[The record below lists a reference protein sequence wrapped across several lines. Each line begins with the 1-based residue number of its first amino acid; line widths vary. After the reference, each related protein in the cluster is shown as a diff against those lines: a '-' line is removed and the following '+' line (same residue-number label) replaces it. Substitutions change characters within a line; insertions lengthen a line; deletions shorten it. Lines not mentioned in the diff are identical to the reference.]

1 MVGYILPRR
10 VHLRED
16 FMTQTILRKARSLT
30 AAVVGALFLFT
41 TVATP
46 LVEAN
51 FWEQRRDA
59 SRRATGKNSDNSP
72 LLASLPASLGKMD
85 GVLPSVHG
93 SLGNVFQSA
102 PPLELSGIPT
112 PADLRAATLPTW
124 LRGLPSSAGEIRH
137 VALAKNAETAPVVV
151 LVQDVHNV
159 FSAQKS
165 IAQIVSHLESAA
177 EKENRGPVLIGLE
190 GGYRSF
196 DLDRFR
202 AFRDRPGHALVSELL
217 LKTNLISGPEYF
229 AFLAEKNPLL
239 WGVETPADYIENV
252 EAVRAS
258 HPAVERVTAA
268 LNAAQGAV
276 EAKGSEVFSKE
287 LKDLNKTL
295 AAQARGDISIVD
307 LVRVLRERS
316 PKVSA
321 PEVEKLQKALA
332 LEAGIDFARVE
343 RERAALIEQLVKVLD
358 APAIERLVSASLH
371 YRSGQISFSS
381 YHNQLKALVKGR
393 GIQWSDYGVFDQY
406 VQYVLLAESI
416 DKFRLFDELEDLK
429 SRAVAAAG
437 RTSEEKTVMGL
448 AEDLRL
454 LSRLVR
460 HEFGPVEWKAYLTRR
475 DDLKNLQAQLH
486 KVLGSEV
493 KGPSME
499 DVALFE
505 RFYRAADKRNDSL
518 INNLLAKGKE
528 TNAKVMALVAG
539 GFHTPELE
547 SRLKAKGYSVVTITP
562 QIGEIPQ
569 GHAYMDIFLVKHV
582 PIEEFLA
589 GQKLYLSPLRMNG
602 ETMVGLTNYA
612 QDPNAVRRT
621 AVATYRAVGEFQGV
635 SNTDLVAEQFPHVQT
650 SMNTVTPGAVTV
662 TAVTEEG
669 SVQVTAASANEGTAT
684 PDGNSIASVEDAN
697 IRVDMRRGVGA
708 KQSGFT
714 VISNAIKKVV
724 RPVVSIVMSGVVWS
738 TRVLAGVGDLSR
750 AFKETKSFGQ
760 ILNDWILSL
769 TRGTRLN
776 IVPDQPDS
784 QPKSPEVGKLGK
796 GAMRQGGVIDPWQG
810 WSGWAERMPATKFV
824 LAFLNEFSV
833 TLKSRLEIPVDDS
846 RTISIPLR
854 GAIFSDF
861 SKQVTLRLGKLGQS
875 VNLTRR
881 NQREAV
887 VLRNSETGEELI
899 VRPVVQVRP
908 AIVNGKTRPV
918 KMLGLG
924 IGDYVYTETEAGVF
938 DVDGGWI
945 GNSRLLE
952 FLGTKEIKNASSL
965 SSDLTVG
972 RDGRFL
978 YGSVLNDPPSAS
990 VGDGWVPRV
999 PLAVTVKQAQKYF
1012 KKNLG
1017 KYRELNSKHRLQF
1030 LHSLS
1035 ILTRSRVYEGHS
1047 SQEVLENRLLA
1058 TTALRE
1064 AASVEGKTGNY
1075 AWLVEKT
1082 MWASGLLVVKSA
1094 NRGMGNPNL
1103 NQADREQFAD
1113 GIPFTINQTSD
1124 FDKLAEVAK
1133 GLVAGGDWSV
1143 NFMINIKN
1151 FAPDTYL
1158 AYLEALEAQSA
1169 RFNGH
1174 ITFFLSVEK
1183 PGTIAHDLPGATTAM
1198 RRMADIFGDD
1208 FFTKENLALI
1218 TDGGSK
1224 TRGGPP
1230 TNAQHG
1236 QFSLAPLLRIT
1247 PDHRFQVTTFLET
1260 NILTTLVAWLQMQSH
1275 GRSTLLWPASD
1286 GIILF
1291 GANPGF
1297 GDKSLAALPSR
1308 FMAASGPKVQLFS
1321 PNVALRIVEF
1331 HKRTGV
1337 GLDQL
1342 FNGTAPSAIQSEFD
1356 LTFNGDLASARNIF
1370 EELKLVDKGNFI
1382 PNTTGMILTFV
1393 EKKGFNVLAEK
1404 AVTLGGGS
1412 IVMNIF
1418 FLMADKQTVL
1428 DLLVKKFHGMRGPSG
1443 IRIGQEKVSVFD
1455 RVFGG
1460 YTTKAQDNAL
1470 SIATINYFEEHGVSM
1485 LGVHYGEG
1493 GYGGDIGNLDLNAR
1507 GLREVVQDPAL
1518 SFSERFDSEKLVIPG
1533 NVRVLYNGKPIDS
1546 LSQKEKEDA
1555 RFILSNVRVS
1565 APNSGTFTIRL
1576 VPGSA
1581 IINSHIQFNGNFKGF
1596 SLSAGSV
1603 IIDSLIAGPVTFH
1616 GPKAVVQSVS
1626 HFGLTGN
1633 SGSPQ
1638 TRDVVLST
1646 SRQAGSQWEPVA
1658 ELHAYGGET
1667 IVTIFLAGEQ
1677 DSFVVR
1683 AWDMDYK
1690 DPIRS
1695 VAQSA
1700 FRSNS
1705 IEHSLSRL
1713 RDNHPKIIGIP
1724 GISDQAATSKE
1735 GTPWGLSLYE
1745 LRLFAGHTFE
1755 EVKGLLDSLR
1765 IRHHHNAV
1773 REPVSSQIKT
1783 TPPLGETGFGKQQR
1797 GMFALHAMLFDLIS
1811 AVGKGKNF
1819 LNLDVF
1825 SGVITNKWA
1834 RGLLVGLVLL
1844 VISPVAM
1851 AAPGVVMAGLS
1862 GWDVGAAFLGSAS
1875 LVGLLMG
1882 AIKMVSKE
1890 KTLFEQTGRTAL
1902 GEELVPKAREQLT
1915 DLKST
1920 TRFLSLTL
1928 AKEGNEEE
1936 VATYLGRLTN
1946 GTFPLY
1952 GGASWAQVERLGQ
1965 SEEVI
1970 SLVLTTSR
1978 NSLVQSSDVMAG
1990 SAGNLVDALGAL
2002 NPSKAREPYADHA
2015 VRAALLANLAAKK
2028 ASGAELYTE
2037 ARTKIMGALGAFG
2050 EVLFGQKKAGAV
2062 QTQLNQLAD
2071 SSEIKPADLVPVD
2084 NIQPGVVKVNHLD
2097 ETSGTAMILNVVE
2110 MLERHA
2116 LIEAKDLSVPGTGIV
2131 VTVAP
2136 GMEAGENA
2144 ELIRRLVAAGE
2155 TASKAGLPIRVH
2167 QGILNDGFLA
2177 MTNDE
2182 LVVNVVPVLG
2192 LLNINLNQGNLKVQ
2206 LVASPTSTVV
2216 FNKGGL
2222 PQNVV
2227 VEKILW
2233 LLEGVGL
2240 RISSEDTEQE
2250 IRSLIAAL
2258 KAA

>member
-1 MVGYILPRR
+1 
-10 VHLRED
+10 
-16 FMTQTILRKARSLT
+16 
-30 AAVVGALFLFT
+30 
-41 TVATP
+41 
-46 LVEAN
+46 
-51 FWEQRRDA
+51 
-59 SRRATGKNSDNSP
+59 
-72 LLASLPASLGKMD
+72 
-85 GVLPSVHG
+85 
-93 SLGNVFQSA
+93 
-102 PPLELSGIPT
+102 
-112 PADLRAATLPTW
+112 
-124 LRGLPSSAGEIRH
+124 
-137 VALAKNAETAPVVV
+137 
-151 LVQDVHNV
+151 
-159 FSAQKS
+159 
-165 IAQIVSHLESAA
+165 
-177 EKENRGPVLIGLE
+177 
-190 GGYRSF
+190 
-196 DLDRFR
+196 
-202 AFRDRPGHALVSELL
+202 
-217 LKTNLISGPEYF
+217 
-229 AFLAEKNPLL
+229 
-239 WGVETPADYIENV
+239 
-252 EAVRAS
+252 
-258 HPAVERVTAA
+258 
-268 LNAAQGAV
+268 
-276 EAKGSEVFSKE
+276 
-287 LKDLNKTL
+287 
-295 AAQARGDISIVD
+295 
-307 LVRVLRERS
+307 
-316 PKVSA
+316 
-321 PEVEKLQKALA
+321 QKALA
-332 LEAGIDFARVE
+332 LEAGLDFARVE

-371 YRSGQISFSS
+371 YRSGQISFSA

-429 SRAVAAAG
+429 SKAVAVAG
-437 RTSEEKTVMGL
+437 RTSEEKTVLGL

-454 LSRLVR
+454 LTRLVR
-460 HEFGPVEWKAYLTRR
+460 HEFGPVEWNAYRTRR
-475 DDLKNLQAQLH
+475 DDLGSLQARLDT
-486 KVLGSEV
+486 VLGFEV

-505 RFYRAADKRNDSL
+505 RFYRAADQRNDSL
-518 INNLLAKGKE
+518 VNNLLAKGKE

-569 GHAYMDIFLVKHV
+569 GHAYMDIFLVKHI

-589 GQKLYLSPLRMNG
+589 GQKLYLSPLRTNG
-602 ETMVGLTNYA
+602 EVMGVTNYT
-612 QDPNAVRRT
+612 QDSNAVKRI
-621 AVATYRAVGEFQGV
+621 AAATYRAVGESQGD
-635 SNTDLVAEQFPHVQT
+635 SNTDLVAEQFPDVQT
-650 SMNTVTPGAVTV
+650 NVNTATPDAVTV
-662 TAVTEEG
+662 TAVTEES
-669 SVQVTAASANEGTAT
+669 SVQVTVTSANEGATT
-684 PDGNSIASVEDAN
+684 PDRNLIESVEDAN

-724 RPVVSIVMSGVVWS
+724 MPVVSVVMSGVVWS
-738 TRVLAGVGDLSR
+738 TRVLAGVGDLSQ

-760 ILNDWILSL
+760 ILNDWILFL

-784 QPKSPEVGKLGK
+784 QPKSPEVGRLGK

-810 WSGWAERMPATKFV
+810 WSGWAERMSVTKFV
-824 LAFLNEFSV
+824 FAFLNEFRV

-854 GAIFSDF
+854 GALFSDF
-861 SKQVTLRLGKLGQS
+861 PNQVTLQLGKLGQS
-875 VNLTRR
+875 VTLIRR
-881 NQREAV
+881 TQGEAV
-887 VLRNSETGEELI
+887 VLRNSETGEELVI
-899 VRPVVQVRP
+899 RPLVQVRP
-908 AIVNGKTRPV
+908 GTVNGKIRPV
-918 KMLGLG
+918 KTLGLG
-924 IGDYVYTETEAGVF
+924 IGDYVYTETEPGLF

-978 YGSVLNDPPSAS
+978 YGSVLNDPPSSS

-1064 AASVEGKTGNY
+1064 AASVEGTTGNY

-1094 NRGMGNPNL
+1094 NSGMGNPNL
-1103 NQADREQFAD
+1103 NQVDREQFAD

-1183 PGTIAHDLPGATTAM
+1183 PGTLAHDLPGATTAM

-1297 GDKSLAALPSR
+1297 GDKSLAALPAR

-1321 PNVALRIVEF
+1321 PNVALSIVEF
-1331 HKRTGV
+1331 HNRTGV

-1382 PNTTGMILTFV
+1382 PNTAGMILTFV

-1546 LSQKEKEDA
+1546 LSQREKEDA

-1565 APNSGTFTIRL
+1565 APNSGTFTLRL

-1633 SGSPQ
+1633 SGAPQ
-1638 TRDVVLST
+1638 TRDVVLSA
-1646 SRQAGSQWEPVA
+1646 SRQAGSQWEPVG

-1667 IVTIFLAGEQ
+1667 VVTIFLAGEK

-1690 DPIRS
+1690 DPIRA

-1700 FRSNS
+1700 FRRSS

-1713 RDNHPKIIGIP
+1713 RDNHPKILGIP

-1773 REPVSSQIKT
+1773 REPVSSQKEKAQLIGKT
-1783 TPPLGETGFGKQQR
+1783 GLGSQQ
-1797 GMFALHAMLFDLIS
+1797 G
-1811 AVGKGKNF
+1811 GF
-1819 LNLDVF
+1819 LNLDAF
-1825 SGVITNKWA
+1825 SGVFTNKWA
-1834 RGLLVGLVLL
+1834 RGVLLGLVLL
-1844 VISPVAM
+1844 VISPAAV
-1851 AAPGVVMAGLS
+1851 AAPGVVLAGLS

-1875 LVGLLMG
+1875 LLGLLMG
-1882 AIKMVSKE
+1882 AIKLVSSDKR
-1890 KTLFEQTGRTAL
+1890 TLFEQTGREPL
-1902 GEELVPKAREQLT
+1902 GELLIPRAREQLL

-1920 TRFLSLTL
+1920 THFLGLTL
-1928 AKEGNEEE
+1928 GNDRKDEIEISSLVDQLSNE
-1936 VATYLGRLTN
+1936 QFT
-1946 GTFPLY
+1946 LY
-1952 GGASWAQVERLGQ
+1952 GDANWAQSAKRFGE
-1965 SEEVI
+1965 SEEII

-1990 SAGNLVDALGAL
+1990 SAGNLTDAVGAL
-2002 NPSKAREPYADHA
+2002 VPSKAQAVYADHA
-2015 VRAALLANLAAKK
+2015 VRATLLAALAAKTAK
-2028 ASGAELYTE
+2028 GAEIYSGAK
-2037 ARTKIMGALGAFG
+2037 TKIMEALAVFN
-2050 EVLFGQKKAGAV
+2050 VALYGQEKGGAV
-2062 QTQLNQLAD
+2062 QTQLKQLAELAD
-2071 SSEIKPADLVPVD
+2071 VKPSNLVHVD
-2084 NIQPGVVKVNHLD
+2084 NIQPGVPKTIHVD
-2097 ETSGTAMILNVVE
+2097 ETSDRAYILNLVE
-2110 MLERHA
+2110 MLERYSSVGA
-2116 LIEAKDLSVPGTGIV
+2116 QKDLLVSGTGLMI
-2131 VTVAP
+2131 TLAP
-2136 GMEAGENA
+2136 GMESGENTDLIERLK
-2144 ELIRRLVAAGE
+2144 ELGTKATE
-2155 TASKAGLPIRVH
+2155 AGLPINVH
-2167 QGILNDGFLA
+2167 QGAIGDGILSMNSEG
-2177 MTNDE
+2177 MV
-2182 LVVNVVPVLG
+2182 VVNVLEVLNR
-2192 LLNINLNQGNLKVQ
+2192 LKISPNQGNLKVQ
-2206 LVASPTSTVV
+2206 LIASPTSTVV
-2216 FNKGGL
+2216 FNTEGL
-2222 PQNVV
+2222 PENVL

-2240 RISSEDTEQE
+2240 RISTQETETE
-2250 IRSLIAAL
+2250 IRALVAAL